1 MAPRCKSSD
10 VGNLDMPKRNSR
22 VLSLNER
29 VKVLNLKR
37 RGKKLHVEVAKVYG
51 RNESFICEIVKEKE
65 IGVNFAVTHQ
75 TVKFTTTVHDKCL
88 VKMEKP
94 LSSYSKIF

>member
-1 MAPRCKSSD
+1 
-10 VGNLDMPKRNSR
+10 MPKRNSR

>member
-1 MAPRCKSSD
+1 M
-10 VGNLDMPKRNSR
+10 
-22 VLSLNER
+22 LSLNER

-51 RNESFICEIVKEKE
+51 RNESSICEIVKEKE

>member
-1 MAPRCKSSD
+1 MAPICKNSD
-10 VGNLDMPKRNSR
+10 AGNSDMPKKSHK
-22 VLSLNER
+22 VITLNER

>member
-1 MAPRCKSSD
+1 M
-10 VGNLDMPKRNSR
+10 DMPKRNSR

>member
-1 MAPRCKSSD
+1 M
-10 VGNLDMPKRNSR
+10 DMPKRNSR

-29 VKVLNLKR
+29 VKFLNLKR

>member
-1 MAPRCKSSD
+1 M
-10 VGNLDMPKRNSR
+10 
-22 VLSLNER
+22 LSLNER

>member
-1 MAPRCKSSD
+1 M
-10 VGNLDMPKRNSR
+10 
-22 VLSLNER
+22 LSLNER
-29 VKVLNLKR
+29 VKFLNLKR